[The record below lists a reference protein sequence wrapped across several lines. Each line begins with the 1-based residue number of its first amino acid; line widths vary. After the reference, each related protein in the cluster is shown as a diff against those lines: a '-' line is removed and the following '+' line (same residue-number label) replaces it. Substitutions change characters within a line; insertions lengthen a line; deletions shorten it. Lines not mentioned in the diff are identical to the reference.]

1 MKRKL
6 ISLVLALFLTIS
18 ISISAFASIGFNCS
32 VFNGRDDILISYDDM
47 KGITRV
53 YSQAEAD
60 GKTTIN
66 FESSGIIFVTPRI
79 AIVESDNDSLD
90 VFELSFDYFGNDW
103 VNLNEISIKIGDKR
117 YNFLDCNI
125 SHTTE
130 YANLVHE
137 NISFYLKNE
146 SLSFIQDFI
155 KHQNSE
161 IKVRLDGSARSFDF
175 VLTDDMK
182 ASVSLLYNLF
192 YKGNGTRKS
201 NMDIIS
207 SVDQTVVETNNL
219 VQGTAAS
226 SNSTSNQTIQRN
238 TETVWIPTHGGT
250 KYHRRS
256 TCSGMEDPE
265 KTTKDDA
272 IRRGF
277 DACQRCY

>member
-18 ISISAFASIGFNCS
+18 IPISAFASIGFNRS
-32 VFNGRDDILISYDDM
+32 VFSGRDDILVSYDDM

-53 YSQAEAD
+53 YSQTEAD

-103 VNLNEISIKIGDKR
+103 VNLNEILIKIGDKR

-161 IKVRLDGSARSFDF
+161 IKVRLDGSVRSFDF
-175 VLTDDMK
+175 ILTDDMK
-182 ASVSLLYNLF
+182 SSVSLLYNLF

-201 NMDIIS
+201 NMDNIS

>member
-103 VNLNEISIKIGDKR
+103 VNLNEISIKIGDKQ

-161 IKVRLDGSARSFDF
+161 IKVHLDGSARSFDF

-201 NMDIIS
+201 NMDNIS

>member
-18 ISISAFASIGFNCS
+18 IPISAFASIGFNRS
-32 VFNGRDDILISYDDM
+32 VFNGRDDILVSYDDM

-53 YSQAEAD
+53 YSQTEAD

-103 VNLNEISIKIGDKR
+103 VNLNEILIKIGDKR

-161 IKVRLDGSARSFDF
+161 IKVRLDGSVRSFDF
-175 VLTDDMK
+175 ILTDDMK
-182 ASVSLLYNLF
+182 SSVSLLYNLF

-201 NMDIIS
+201 NMDNIS

>member
-201 NMDIIS
+201 NMDNIS

>member
-6 ISLVLALFLTIS
+6 ISLVLAFFLTIS
-18 ISISAFASIGFNCS
+18 ISISAFASIGFNRS
-32 VFNGRDDILISYDDM
+32 VFNGRDDILVSYDDM

-103 VNLNEISIKIGDKR
+103 VNLNEILIKIGDKR
-117 YNFLDCNI
+117 YNFFDCNI

-201 NMDIIS
+201 NMDNIS

-256 TCSGMEDPE
+256 TCSRMEDPE

>member
-18 ISISAFASIGFNCS
+18 IPISAFASIGFNRS
-32 VFNGRDDILISYDDM
+32 VFNGRDDILVSYDDM

-53 YSQAEAD
+53 YSQTEAD

-103 VNLNEISIKIGDKR
+103 VNLNEILIKIGDKR

-161 IKVRLDGSARSFDF
+161 IKVRLDGSVRSFDF
-175 VLTDDMK
+175 ILTDDMK

-201 NMDIIS
+201 NMDNIS

>member
-6 ISLVLALFLTIS
+6 ISLVLAFFLTIS
-18 ISISAFASIGFNCS
+18 ISISAFASIGFNRS
-32 VFNGRDDILISYDDM
+32 VFNGRDDILVSYDDM

-66 FESSGIIFVTPRI
+66 FESSGIIFV
-79 AIVESDNDSLD
+79 ESDNDSLD

-103 VNLNEISIKIGDKR
+103 VNLNEILIKIGDKR
-117 YNFLDCNI
+117 YNFFDCNI

-201 NMDIIS
+201 NMDNIS

-256 TCSGMEDPE
+256 TCSRMEDPE